1 MFNMFK
7 EREGTLEDHQ
17 GTENIKCTQ
26 TGLKN
31 QTELLEIKKN
41 ILIIEINTSMT
52 GKADQSHLK
61 RDVMNWK

>member
-1 MFNMFK
+1 MFK
-7 EREGTLEDHQ
+7 ERAGTLEDHQ
-17 GTENIKCTQ
+17 GTKNIKYTQ

-31 QTELLEIKKN
+31 QAELLEIKKK
-41 ILIIEINTSMT
+41 ILIIEIKTSMT